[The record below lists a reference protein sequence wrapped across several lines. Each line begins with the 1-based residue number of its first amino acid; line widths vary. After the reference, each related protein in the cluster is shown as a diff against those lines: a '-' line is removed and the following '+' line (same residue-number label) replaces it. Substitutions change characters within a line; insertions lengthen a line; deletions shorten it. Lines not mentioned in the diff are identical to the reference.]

1 MRSSMLLF
9 LREMLRM
16 VKRWAGLFA
25 TVSLIMVFVQ
35 TVVVYLYAP
44 MLSRVPTFIDVLLT
58 FIAAS
63 AFFMTVWSLALLATR
78 HPGVTP
84 SCLAEER
91 MEEFMRGV
99 LADVVQRGD
108 ADETHEEGVNGEKG
122 TVSHDIAA
130 AEAKDWLA
138 EGHSVNRA
146 VAAVQEPHLRSANAH
161 QNSTD
166 IAVDV
171 MNAAED
177 LQVQQKQQHEGQ
189 QKQQQQQ
196 QRITDGSY
204 KRCRR
209 RHNFGGADGKD
220 LEGSSGKLWLPH
232 RNIFLVASDALAAL
246 DRSTESCEQEMSF
259 LLGGARRCRF
269 CRIYKISE
277 THHCSKCRICV
288 YEMDHHCPWIGQC
301 IGHDNHKHLLLF
313 MIYLIV
319 FLGTSLLH
327 ILVFKDKGRTSILLE
342 DTSSILLFV
351 VILSGTFIIILLVF
365 FAQDLFLLGKGDST
379 LRLLRREER
388 RDYESRRR
396 GAYAF
401 LIDDNS
407 DSGDGV
413 AARRFNFKN
422 LRRVFGT
429 GSVWPWWFLPLRPQR
444 PSPVEQEAELW
455 AAHRAIALRQL
466 RAIADA
472 DDTSGGSSD
481 EEMKEE

>member
-1 MRSSMLLF
+1 MRSSMLLL

-63 AFFMTVWSLALLATR
+63 AFFMTVWSLALLTTR

-130 AEAKDWLA
+130 AEAKDWLE

-161 QNSTD
+161 QDSTD

-189 QKQQQQQ
+189 QKQQQQH

-209 RHNFGGADGKD
+209 HHNFGGADGKD

-232 RNIFLVASDALAAL
+232 RNIFLVAS
-246 DRSTESCEQEMSF
+246 
-259 LLGGARRCRF
+259 RRPC
-269 CRIYKISE
+269 
-277 THHCSKCRICV
+277 
-288 YEMDHHCPWIGQC
+288 
-301 IGHDNHKHLLLF
+301 
-313 MIYLIV
+313 
-319 FLGTSLLH
+319 
-327 ILVFKDKGRTSILLE
+327 
-342 DTSSILLFV
+342 
-351 VILSGTFIIILLVF
+351 
-365 FAQDLFLLGKGDST
+365 
-379 LRLLRREER
+379 
-388 RDYESRRR
+388 
-396 GAYAF
+396 
-401 LIDDNS
+401 
-407 DSGDGV
+407 
-413 AARRFNFKN
+413 
-422 LRRVFGT
+422 
-429 GSVWPWWFLPLRPQR
+429 GS
-444 PSPVEQEAELW
+444 
-455 AAHRAIALRQL
+455 
-466 RAIADA
+466 
-472 DDTSGGSSD
+472 
-481 EEMKEE
+481 